1 MQGGVKMERNLYIAT
16 YSAHATILEK
26 LAANLNAKIKKLYV
40 CYGGFKAP
48 KGSYDRGN
56 HKKLFGG
63 YQPSKNILHAKVILN
78 DFGENSSIWIW
89 TGNLRKSTNTSQNI
103 LLSIP
108 IRGKNKKIVKNK
120 WFGKLPEEHL
130 IVYVE
135 KNGVE
140 SIETTSKLFRHLEDC
155 INALEDEGLSAHVF
169 SPWGSSKFLKD
180 LSSLKKIKKINV
192 YTRNVLNSCW
202 VDFKNEKIGNRFIA
216 KELTPFPHMKCL
228 FLTNDS
234 GEVVWTY
241 IGSANFTK
249 TAMYGNKNVECAAI
263 FKNSAACEQIW
274 DVFRE
279 LKAAKLWEKRKCGKS
294 GDYDDSDQFDED
306 DWTGSTLD
314 STKGFEQRHLIRE
327 AEIYFSKDNVQ
338 RKLEKIYTAYKGG
351 EETFSS
357 CPFKFKITSIDEYY
371 HLLVC
376 KKNKKDDWVEVDV
389 ERKIKG
395 EPPESVLEA
404 SAGVT
409 QLFNLVVFG
418 ALEAGKFRGPKNPDD
433 DDPPNGNDKNIDKKR
448 TFVNIRFPIEKIAK
462 NVKLKKKIIEQA
474 ERIKKTDMKNLPE
487 SDRKLLS
494 NWLPLI
500 ECLKKENKK

>member
-1 MQGGVKMERNLYIAT
+1 MKRNLYIAT

-26 LAANLNAKIKKLYV
+26 LATNLNAEIKKLYV
-40 CYGGFKAP
+40 SYGGFKAP
-48 KGSYDRGN
+48 KGSYDRSN

-78 DFGENSSIWIW
+78 DLGKDSSIWIW

-103 LLSIP
+103 LLSLP
-108 IRGKNKKIVKNK
+108 INSKNRKCVTQ
-120 WFGKLPEEHL
+120 WFSNLPEEHL
-130 IVYVE
+130 IVNVE

-140 SIETTSKLFRHLEDC
+140 SIETTSKLFNHLKDC
-155 INALEDEGLSAHVF
+155 INALDDEGLSAYVF

-192 YTRNVLNSCW
+192 YTRNVLSNCW

-216 KELTPFPHMKCL
+216 KDLTPFPHMKCA

-234 GEVVWTY
+234 GEVVWAY

-249 TAMYGNKNVECAAI
+249 AAMYENKNVECAAI
-263 FKNSAACEQIW
+263 FKDSVACEQIW

-294 GDYDDSDQFDED
+294 GDYDDSDKFDED
-306 DWTGSTLD
+306 DWVGSTLD
-314 STKGFEQRHLIRE
+314 STKGFEQRLLIRD
-327 AEIYFSKDNVQ
+327 AEIYFSKDNIQ
-338 RKLEKIYTAYKGG
+338 RKLERKYVAYKG
-351 EETFSS
+351 EETFLPS

-376 KKNKKDDWVEVDV
+376 RNNKKDDWVEVDV
-389 ERKIKG
+389 ERKIEE
-395 EPPESVLEA
+395 EPPESILEA

-418 ALEAGKFRGPKNPDD
+418 TSGIDKSRDPKIPGDD
-433 DDPPNGNDKNIDKKR
+433 DLPDESDGNLDKKR
-448 TFVNIRFPIEKIAK
+448 DFINIRFPIEKIAK
-462 NVKLKKKIIEQA
+462 NKKLKKEIYELA
-474 ERIKKTDMKNLPE
+474 EKLKKTDMKILPE
-487 SDRKLLS
+487 PDRKLLS

-500 ECLKKENKK
+500 ECLKKESKK

>member
-1 MQGGVKMERNLYIAT
+1 MKRNLYIAT

-26 LAANLNAKIKKLYV
+26 LATNLNAEIKKLYV
-40 CYGGFKAP
+40 SYGGFKAP
-48 KGSYDRGN
+48 KGSYDRSN

-78 DFGENSSIWIW
+78 DLGKDSSIWIW

-103 LLSIP
+103 LLSLP
-108 IRGKNKKIVKNK
+108 INSKNKKCVTQ
-120 WFGKLPEEHL
+120 WFSNLPEEHL
-130 IVYVE
+130 IVNVE

-155 INALEDEGLSAHVF
+155 INALEDEGLNAHVF

-180 LSSLKKIKKINV
+180 LSLLKKIKKINV

-216 KELTPFPHMKCL
+216 NDLIPFPHMKCL
-228 FLTNDS
+228 FLTNGD
-234 GEVVWTY
+234 GKVVWAY

-249 TAMYGNKNVECAAI
+249 AAMYGNKNVECAAI
-263 FKNSAACEQIW
+263 FKDFSVCERIS
-274 DVFRE
+274 DVFKK
-279 LKAAKLWEKRKCGKS
+279 LQTKKLWNKREGGKS
-294 GDYDDSDQFDED
+294 GDYDDSDKLDEE
-306 DWTGSTLD
+306 DWFGSTLD
-314 STKGFEQRHLIRE
+314 STKGFEQRCLIRD

-351 EETFSS
+351 GETFSS

-376 KKNKKDDWVEVDV
+376 RKKKGDWVEVDV

-395 EPPESVLEA
+395 EPPESILEA

-418 ALEAGKFRGPKNPDD
+418 TPETGKLRGPQNPDD
-433 DDPPNGNDKNIDKKR
+433 DDPPNGNNKNIDKKR
-448 TFVNIRFPIEKIAK
+448 AFVNIRFPIEKIAK

-474 ERIKKTDMKNLPE
+474 EKIKKTDLKNFPE
-487 SDRKLLS
+487 SDKKLLS

-500 ECLKKENKK
+500 ERLKIGGKK

>member
-1 MQGGVKMERNLYIAT
+1 MERNLYIAT

-26 LAANLNAKIKKLYV
+26 LATNLNAKIKKLYV
-40 CYGGFKAP
+40 SYGGFKAP

-63 YQPSKNILHAKVILN
+63 YQPSKNVLHAKVILN
-78 DFGENSSIWIW
+78 DFGKNSSIWIW

-103 LLSIP
+103 LLSLP
-108 IRGKNKKIVKNK
+108 IIYKWKKYILEEWFKN
-120 WFGKLPEEHL
+120 LPKGHL
-130 IVYVE
+130 IVNVE
-135 KNGVE
+135 QNGVE
-140 SIETTSKLFRHLEDC
+140 SIEPPPSKLFNCFKDH
-155 INALEDEGLSAHVF
+155 INALKEDGLNAHIF

-192 YTRNVLNSCW
+192 YTQNVLSNCW
-202 VDFKNEKIGNRFIA
+202 VDFKSEKIRKRFIA
-216 KELTPFPHMKCL
+216 KELTPFPHMKCM
-228 FLTNDS
+228 FLTNGG
-234 GEVVWTY
+234 GEVIWAY

-249 TAMYGNKNVECAAI
+249 VAMYENKNVECAAF
-263 FKNSAACEQIW
+263 FKDSAACASIT
-274 DVFRE
+274 DMFKE
-279 LKAAKLWEKRKCGKS
+279 LTARKLWVEREGGRD
-294 GDYDDSDQFDED
+294 GDYDDSDKLDEN
-306 DWTGSTLD
+306 DWGGTTLD
-314 STKGFEQRHLIRE
+314 STKGFEQRCLIRD

-338 RKLEKIYTAYKGG
+338 HKLEKKYAAYKGG

-376 KKNKKDDWVEVDV
+376 RKNKKNDWVEVDA

-395 EPPESVLEA
+395 EPPESILEA

-418 ALEAGKFRGPKNPDD
+418 PLEVRKPGKNKTPDNDDTPDD
-433 DDPPNGNDKNIDKKR
+433 PEENNDKKKA
-448 TFVNIRFPIEKIAK
+448 FVNIRFPIEKIVK
-462 NVKLKKKIIEQA
+462 NTELKKQIIKQA

-487 SDRKLLS
+487 SDRILLS

-500 ECLKKENKK
+500 ERLKMGNKK